1 MADVICPSF
10 QGDVRGGR
18 GSLQTTTWISP
29 FSEVV
34 RHHLFSNYLAEYLR
48 ADVFK
53 LHPPIESG
61 LVASSEVGDD
71 VISFPLQVR
80 HMVGVESVGEGGEI
94 SEGGGSVGGG

>member
-1 MADVICPSF
+1 MSF
-10 QGDVRGGR
+10 VHHFRVMSEGGGGR
-18 GSLQTTTWISP
+18 CRRQRGFL
-29 FSEVV
+29 
-34 RHHLFSNYLAEYLR
+34 LFVKLCDTIFFNYLADYLR

-80 HMVGVESVGEGGEI
+80 HVVGVEGVGEGGEV